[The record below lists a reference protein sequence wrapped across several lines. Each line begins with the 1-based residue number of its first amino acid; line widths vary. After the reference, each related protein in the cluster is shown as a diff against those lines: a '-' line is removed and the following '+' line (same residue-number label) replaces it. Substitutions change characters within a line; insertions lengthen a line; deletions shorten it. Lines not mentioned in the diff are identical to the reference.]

1 MQRISKTL
9 VTVAFSASIFLT
21 GTTVLAAAKPL
32 ANSDVVAMLKA
43 GLPENTIILSIQQ
56 SPSKFDTAPQSLIL
70 LKKQGVNAKI
80 IDAML
85 KKQSGAG
92 TAKATAVASAP
103 STFNG
108 VRVIINGESVA
119 MKRGRVLRRSSSGW
133 LSLVTAFGDSK
144 NRAVLEGNAS
154 RLRIK
159 DTKPVF
165 EVALPEDVAPEGYI
179 NLLRLEVKGDRRQ
192 IETSRSGFSLSD
204 GARSKEGFASDRR
217 VYLEFEDTGNRTP
230 SGQVIYRA
238 IPSGSM
244 ASGEYTIVHSLVQDQ
259 NSSEDQV
266 NGNYYDFAIDAS

>member
-1 MQRISKTL
+1 MQSLSKTL
-9 VTVAFSASIFLT
+9 LTAVLSASVLLT

-32 ANSDVVAMLKA
+32 SNADVVAMLKA

-56 SPSKFDTAPQSLIL
+56 SPGKFDIAPQSLIL

-85 KKQSGAG
+85 KKQSGSG
-92 TAKATAVASAP
+92 TAKSTAVASAP

-154 RLRIK
+154 RLRLK

-165 EVALPEDVAPEGYI
+165 EVALPEDVAPEGYV
-179 NLLRLEVKGDRRQ
+179 NLLRLEVKEDRRQ

-217 VYLEFEDTGNRTP
+217 VYLEFEDTGNRTT
-230 SGQVIYRA
+230 SGYVVYRA

-244 ASGEYTIVHSLVQDQ
+244 PSGEYAIVHSLVQDQ

-266 NGNYYDFAIDAS
+266 NGNYYDFAVDAG